1 MRYLPY
7 ANESAYP
14 LDMSQIGNLFY
25 STRIPQ
31 FRVTIVRFQLKIFEF
46 LNGPK
51 RLNETGEIDKGT
63 NLIWKDANHGVQQ
76 SP

>member
-31 FRVTIVRFQLKIFEF
+31 FRVTI
-46 LNGPK
+46 G
-51 RLNETGEIDKGT
+51 KGF
-63 NLIWKDANHGVQQ
+63 N
-76 SP
+76 